1 MERLSNKTE
10 RSPARLKNIEL
21 QKGVKREISYSNT
34 DILATQV
41 LKMSL

>member
-10 RSPARLKNIEL
+10 RSPARLKHIEL
-21 QKGVKREISYSNT
+21 QKGVKCEISYSNT

>member
-10 RSPARLKNIEL
+10 RNPERLKNIEL
-21 QKGVKREISYSNT
+21 QKGVKSEISYSNT